1 MTAGA
6 FKVCPFCKEQIRQE
20 AVKCRFCGEWLEP
33 NEPDS
38 ERKLAVHKPPT
49 PPQEGDEPNS
59 MKAVARA
66 LDQINHQKRSANPQD
81 KAIPKADAATET
93 LIHLKRPYKTT
104 LATIEIL
111 GVATLVSLLYVQD
124 KQIKRLKL
132 AVETPKA
139 KAEQFQTSAA
149 NSAAD
154 AKKLREQELLTMEPL
169 LKPTSPPPDKQRV
182 LNSATGFDFRADE
195 KSKKVSVVGLPSEAL
210 IIEERSLRTEG
221 YSDKSLILWMIKP
234 ERHPNDYEPDD
245 SYTCPDRTRG
255 SYYSGPTRVSLIN
268 TKTRSIVNTV
278 EIKQE
283 YFDGEDSF
291 DIPYAI
297 RQGYYYRVVGK
308 PKKGEEL
315 KPNIIWLKD
324 YNGDGRALEFAL
336 FDALACMGLPTTLI
350 GYSEQQD
357 KVIQYS
363 IFLKVKG
370 DDKQSTEVSHW
381 CDYLFSAKPEAL
393 GYWKYEVNYR
403 GRDGP
408 LIKYEI
414 KYNAQKESFEGTR
427 NSMTAE
433 RND

>member
-1 MTAGA
+1 
-6 FKVCPFCKEQIRQE
+6 
-20 AVKCRFCGEWLEP
+20 
-33 NEPDS
+33 
-38 ERKLAVHKPPT
+38 
-49 PPQEGDEPNS
+49 
-59 MKAVARA
+59 
-66 LDQINHQKRSANPQD
+66 
-81 KAIPKADAATET
+81 
-93 LIHLKRPYKTT
+93 
-104 LATIEIL
+104 
-111 GVATLVSLLYVQD
+111 VQH
-124 KQIKRLKL
+124 KQIQRVKL
-132 AVETPKA
+132 AVETAKE
-139 KAEQFQTSAA
+139 KAEEFQTSGA
-149 NSAAD
+149 NSAGYAR
-154 AKKLREQELLTMEPL
+154 KLREQELLTVEPF

-182 LNSATGFDFRADE
+182 PSDTIGFDFSADE
-195 KSKKVSVVGLPSEAL
+195 KNKKTSVVGLPSNAL
-210 IIEERSLRTEG
+210 IIEERSLRPEG
-221 YSDKSLILWMIKP
+221 YSDKTLILWMIKP
-234 ERHPNDYEPDD
+234 ERHPNEYESDD
-245 SYTCPDRTRG
+245 PYTCPDKTRG

-283 YFDGEDSF
+283 YRDGEDSF

-336 FDALACMGLPTTLI
+336 FDARACMGLPTTLI

-370 DDKQSTEVSHW
+370 DNKQSTEVSHW

-393 GYWKYEVNYR
+393 GYWKYEVDYR

-414 KYNAQKESFEGTR
+414 RYNPQKESFEGTR
-427 NSMTAE
+427 SSMTAE
-433 RND
+433 RDD